1 VNKPYAKKTR
11 DLAIK
16 KILNT
21 EKRVPEIAK
30 ELGISPSTL
39 YRWVKLKSEEQ
50 NNSKS
55 KFLMKKLESELEKIS
70 EEREVLLKATSI
82 LAREIR

>member
-1 VNKPYAKKTR
+1 VNKPYAQKTK

-39 YRWVKLKSEEQ
+39 YRWIKLKSEEQ
-50 NNSKS
+50 NNSKN

>member
-1 VNKPYAKKTR
+1 VNKPYAQKTK

-16 KILNT
+16 KILNN
-21 EKRVPEIAK
+21 EKQVPEIAK

-39 YRWVKLKSEEQ
+39 YRWLKLKSEEQ
-50 NNSKS
+50 NNSKN

-70 EEREVLLKATSI
+70 EEREVLLKAASI

>member
-1 VNKPYAKKTR
+1 VNKPYAQDTK

-16 KILNT
+16 KIMKS
-21 EKRVPEIAK
+21 EKRVPEVAS
-30 ELGISPSTL
+30 ELGISSSTL
-39 YRWVKLKSEEQ
+39 YRWIKLKREEK

-55 KFLMKKLESELEKIS
+55 KFLMKKLESRLEEIS
-70 EEREVLLKATSI
+70 EEREVLLKAASI

>member
-1 VNKPYAKKTR
+1 MNKPYAQKTK

-39 YRWVKLKSEEQ
+39 YRWLKLKSEEQ
-50 NNSKS
+50 NNSKN

-70 EEREVLLKATSI
+70 EEREVLLKAASI

>member
-1 VNKPYAKKTR
+1 MNKPYTQKTK

-39 YRWVKLKSEEQ
+39 YRWIKLKSEEQ

>member
-1 VNKPYAKKTR
+1 VNKTYAQDTK

-16 KILNT
+16 KIMNR
-21 EKRVPEIAK
+21 EQRVPEVAR
-30 ELGISPSTL
+30 ELGISSSTL
-39 YRWVKLKSEEQ
+39 YRWIKLKREEK

-55 KFLMKKLESELEKIS
+55 KFLMKKLESRLEEIS
-70 EEREVLLKATSI
+70 EEREVLLKAASI

>member
-1 VNKPYAKKTR
+1 MNKPYAQDTK

-16 KILNT
+16 KILNS
-21 EKRVPEIAK
+21 EKRVPEVAS
-30 ELGISPSTL
+30 ELGISSSTL
-39 YRWVKLKSEEQ
+39 YRWIKLKREEK

-55 KFLMKKLESELEKIS
+55 KFLMKKLESRLEEIS
-70 EEREVLLKATSI
+70 EEREVLLKAASI

>member
-1 VNKPYAKKTR
+1 VNKPYAQDTK

-16 KILNT
+16 KILNS
-21 EKRVPEIAK
+21 EKRVPEVAS
-30 ELGISPSTL
+30 ELGISSSTL
-39 YRWVKLKSEEQ
+39 YRWIKLKREEK

-55 KFLMKKLESELEKIS
+55 KFLMKKLESRLEEIS
-70 EEREVLLKATSI
+70 EEREVLLKAASI

>member
-1 VNKPYAKKTR
+1 MNKPYAQKTK

-39 YRWVKLKSEEQ
+39 YRWIKLKSEEQ
-50 NNSKS
+50 NNSKN

>member
-1 VNKPYAKKTR
+1 MNKPYAKKTR

>member
-1 VNKPYAKKTR
+1 MNKPYAQKTK

-39 YRWVKLKSEEQ
+39 YRWIKLKSEKQ

>member
-1 VNKPYAKKTR
+1 VNKPYAKDTK

-16 KILNT
+16 KIMNS
-21 EKRVPEIAK
+21 EKRVPEVAS
-30 ELGISPSTL
+30 ELGISSSTL
-39 YRWVKLKSEEQ
+39 YRWIKLKREEK

-55 KFLMKKLESELEKIS
+55 KFLMKKLESRLEEIS
-70 EEREVLLKATSI
+70 EEREVLLKAASI

>member
-1 VNKPYAKKTR
+1 MNKPYAQKTK

-39 YRWVKLKSEEQ
+39 YRWIKLKSEEQ

>member
-1 VNKPYAKKTR
+1 VNKPYAQKTK

-39 YRWVKLKSEEQ
+39 YRWIKLKSEEQ

>member
-1 VNKPYAKKTR
+1 MNKPYAQKTK

-39 YRWVKLKSEEQ
+39 YRWLKLKSEEQ

-55 KFLMKKLESELEKIS
+55 RFLMKKLESELEKIS

>member
-1 VNKPYAKKTR
+1 VNKPYTQKTK

-16 KILNT
+16 KVMSNK
-21 EKRVPEIAK
+21 KRVPEIAK

-39 YRWVKLKSEEQ
+39 YRWIKRRNEEQ
-50 NNSKS
+50 HNSKS
-55 KFLMKKLESELEKIS
+55 KFLMKKLESRLEKIS

-82 LAREIR
+82 LAREIH